1 MDRIIVRGGN
11 RLEGSVRASGSKNAT
26 LALMA
31 AALLTDDEVVLRNVP
46 RVRDVATMRQILA
59 ALGVPSDWEPD
70 DEHALRIAGRGDRG
84 RPIHPEAPYDL
95 VRQMRASF
103 LVLGPL
109 LARCGIGRV
118 SEPGGCAIGVRP
130 VDQHLKGLEA
140 LGAKIRLDH
149 GYVEATASHLEG
161 ARVNFDITTVNGT
174 QNVMMA
180 ATLARG
186 RTEIENAARE
196 PEVTEL
202 ATVLNAMGADVRGA
216 GSDHIEI
223 DGVASLHG
231 TEHDVWA
238 DRIEVGTL
246 LAAGMITGGSVSVT
260 GVAPALLDATLEK
273 LRETGAGIDVQ
284 ADAVTVRA
292 GGRGHGVKAVTAP
305 YPGFPTDMQAQLMA
319 VLALADGSSTIT
331 ETVFEHRFMH
341 VPELVRLGADI
352 TVDGRTAHVRG
363 VGALSGAP
371 VMATDLR
378 ASAGLLLA
386 GLAADG
392 ETVVN
397 RVYHIDRGYERIE
410 EKLRRLGA
418 DIRREG

>member
-1 MDRIIVRGGN
+1 MDRIVVRGGN
-11 RLEGSVRASGSKNAT
+11 RLAGAVRASGSKNAT

-31 AALLTDDEVVLRNVP
+31 AALLTDEESVLRGAP
-46 RVRDVATMRQILA
+46 RVRDVETMRKILA
-59 ALGVPSDWEPD
+59 ALGVPSAWDAADP
-70 DEHALRIAGRGDRG
+70 HVLRIGGRG
-84 RPIHPEAPYDL
+84 RPTSPEAPYDL

-109 LARCGIGRV
+109 VARCGIGRV

-140 LGAKIRLDH
+140 LGAKVRLDH
-149 GYVEATASHLEG
+149 GYVEAAAARLAG
-161 ARVNFDITTVNGT
+161 ARVAFDMNTVNGT

-180 ATLARG
+180 AALARG

-202 ATVLNAMGADVRGA
+202 AEVLNAMGADVRGA
-216 GSDHIEI
+216 GSDRIEVH
-223 DGVASLHG
+223 GVERLHG
-231 TEHDVWA
+231 VDHQVWA

-246 LAAGMITGGSVSVT
+246 LAAGMITGGAVEVQ
-260 GVAPALLDATLEK
+260 GVLPGLLDATLEK
-273 LRETGAGIDVQ
+273 LREAGADIEVG
-284 ADAVTVRA
+284 ADGVALRA
-292 GGRGHGVKAVTAP
+292 GTRARGVKAVTAP

-319 VLALADGSSTIT
+319 VLTLAEGSSVVT
-331 ETVFEHRFMH
+331 ETVFENRFMH

-352 TVDGRTAHVRG
+352 AVDGRTAHVRG
-363 VGALSGAP
+363 VRALSGAP

-386 GLAADG
+386 GLAAEG

-418 DIRREG
+418 EIRREG

>member
-1 MDRIIVRGGN
+1 MQRIVVRGGN
-11 RLEGSVRASGSKNAT
+11 RLSGEVRASGSKNAT

-31 AALLTDDEVVLRNVP
+31 AALLSDEETVLRGAP
-46 RVRDVATMRQILA
+46 RVRDVETMRRILE
-59 ALGVPSDWEPD
+59 ALGVPSEWDTADPRL
-70 DEHALRIAGRGDRG
+70 LRIGGRG
-84 RPIHPEAPYDL
+84 RPTHPEAPYDL

-109 LARCGIGRV
+109 VARCGIGRV

-140 LGAKIRLDH
+140 LGAKVRLDH
-149 GYVEATASHLEG
+149 GYVEAAAARLAG
-161 ARVNFDITTVNGT
+161 ARVAFDVNTVNGT

-180 ATLARG
+180 AVLARG
-186 RTEIENAARE
+186 RSEIENAARE
-196 PEVTEL
+196 PEVSEL
-202 ATVLNAMGADVRGA
+202 AAVLNAMGADVRGA
-216 GSDHIEI
+216 GSDRIEI
-223 DGVASLHG
+223 HGVERLRGVDH
-231 TEHDVWA
+231 EVWA

-246 LAAGMITGGSVSVT
+246 LAAGMITGGAVRVL
-260 GVAPALLDATLEK
+260 GAAPALLDTTLEK
-273 LRETGAGIDVQ
+273 LREAGAEIEC
-284 ADAVTVRA
+284 DAGGVSLRA
-292 GGRGHGVKAVTAP
+292 GGPRARGIKVVTAP

-319 VLALADGSSTIT
+319 VLTLAEGSSVVT
-331 ETVFEHRFMH
+331 ETVFENRFMH
-341 VPELVRLGADI
+341 VPELVRLGADVA
-352 TVDGRTAHVRG
+352 VDGRTAHVRG
-363 VGALSGAP
+363 VRALSGAP

-386 GLAADG
+386 GLAAEG

-418 DIRREG
+418 EIRREG